1 MTTNCS
7 SIIHWGWVQLGK
19 ASLLYL
25 LWDENINGQGLIA
38 AAPLS
43 PAAKKKENTE
53 RELLFSVFPRDPS
66 PSPWC
71 IQNSQASQTQGD
83 YEPCNL
89 CFFFLLIKIMFFIA
103 FDFFLFFFFK
113 FVFSIKTI
121 QGLGPRSLICF
132 VLSDYLFPLQFICDV
147 NLTPFLL
154 RSWDCAQ
161 KRVSQH
167 ISKGS
172 DKDHNFNKNTSKNQP
187 PYTLFP
193 SDLLKSTWSQNRSKC
208 AYFRFEASR
217 QMKWPDICLLGLP
230 SEELTKRVTAF
241 KQLPGEEDICL
252 CFTSYSVL
260 RPCLEKSMWGLAA
273 IVLRQP
279 VVIWLLS

>member
-1 MTTNCS
+1 MNLVTCVFS
-7 SIIHWGWVQLGK
+7 SYWLRSCF
-19 ASLLYL
+19 SLP
-25 LWDENINGQGLIA
+25 LI
-38 AAPLS
+38 S
-43 PAAKKKENTE
+43 
-53 RELLFSVFPRDPS
+53 F
-66 PSPWC
+66 
-71 IQNSQASQTQGD
+71 
-83 YEPCNL
+83 
-89 CFFFLLIKIMFFIA
+89 
-103 FDFFLFFFFK
+103 FFFFK

-121 QGLGPRSLICF
+121 QGLGPKSLICF

-147 NLTPFLL
+147 NLAPFLL